1 MNILGFRLNMDPI
14 RMRIGK
20 ENRDVSSMY
29 FIYVLVGSI
38 PYIYIY
44 TVYIYNFMVYIYMY
58 IHVYHIYRALIGG
71 DEHRWLT
78 TPNCY
83 FGVKTRLLIVSYS

>member
-38 PYIYIY
+38 PYISDSWI
-44 TVYIYNFMVYIYMY
+44 T
-58 IHVYHIYRALIGG
+58 LG
-71 DEHRWLT
+71 
-78 TPNCY
+78 
-83 FGVKTRLLIVSYS
+83 

>member
-1 MNILGFRLNMDPI
+1 MDPI

-38 PYIYIY
+38 PYISDSWI
-44 TVYIYNFMVYIYMY
+44 T
-58 IHVYHIYRALIGG
+58 LG
-71 DEHRWLT
+71 
-78 TPNCY
+78 
-83 FGVKTRLLIVSYS
+83 

>member
-44 TVYIYNFMVYIYMY
+44 CNIYIILWYIYICTYMY
-58 IHVYHIYRALIGG
+58 TTYIG
-71 DEHRWLT
+71 H
-78 TPNCY
+78 
-83 FGVKTRLLIVSYS
+83 LLEGMNIDG